1 MQAVA
6 DIVPGGRGGAEAPS
20 GASAVASAMLDR
32 ADRDI
37 AFVMRFV
44 GESQYLLNRHF
55 QTLIESE
62 LAERHVVYG
71 DHPFLRLFVE
81 THARELT
88 EFVLNNVTLKH
99 QFGLQAF
106 ERLAGDPMRLLRA
119 DLWDTLRSTIES
131 AEAHFVSDL
140 GGLGEILAE
149 VATARSV
156 PPAGPRDV

>member
-1 MQAVA
+1 VA
-6 DIVPGGRGGAEAPS
+6 NFAPEDRGVGGAPS
-20 GASAVASAMLDR
+20 SATTVASAMLDH

-55 QTLIESE
+55 QTLIEAE
-62 LAERHVVYG
+62 LARRTVVYG
-71 DHPFLRLFVE
+71 DHPFLRIFVE

-88 EFVLNNVTLKH
+88 DFVLSNVALKH

-131 AEAHFVSDL
+131 AEEHFVSNL

-149 VATARSV
+149 VAVAQAGLSEEARD
-156 PPAGPRDV
+156 G